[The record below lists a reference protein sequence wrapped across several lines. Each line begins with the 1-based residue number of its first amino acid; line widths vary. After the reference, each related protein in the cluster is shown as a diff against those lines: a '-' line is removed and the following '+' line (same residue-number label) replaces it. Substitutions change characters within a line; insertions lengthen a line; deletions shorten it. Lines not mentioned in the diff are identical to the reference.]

1 MMLQYYF
8 KLGLHSLR
16 RNPALTALM
25 VLTLA
30 IGVAASIST
39 LTILHM
45 MSGNPIP
52 AKSEQLFV
60 PLIDNGPL
68 ERYTAGQMPEDNQI
82 SYRDAMNLLAGGHG
96 VRRTAVYGL
105 HDGIEPARTDLGVVE
120 VDGIAATSDF
130 FPMFEV
136 PFLYGAGWSPAEDKN
151 AANVVV
157 LSRKTSEKLFGK
169 ENPVGRHI
177 RVFSDDFQ
185 IIGVLGAWNPA
196 PRYTHLINGNG
207 GSFAGEDDLIIPFS
221 TAIRHQQYNS
231 GSTTC
236 QGNADPG
243 FQGRLDS
250 ECTWIQFWFEEK
262 SSLDRSK
269 LQDYL
274 DAYTREQKKLN
285 RFPRQNLNRVYDV
298 MEWMDHLHVVSND
311 SRLSTWL
318 SFGFLALCLVNTVG
332 LLLAKFST
340 RAGEVGVRR
349 ALGASRVEIF
359 KQFLMESAV
368 VGLVGG
374 FLGLLL
380 SSAALFLI
388 ARQSDSF
395 SVLAHLDW
403 AMLALTFVLAIVA
416 SVLAGLLPTWRA
428 CQVMPALQLKSQ

>member
-1 MMLQYYF
+1 MFQYYF

-16 RNPALTALM
+16 RNPVLTALM

-52 AKSEQLFV
+52 DKSDRLFV

-68 ERYTAGQMPEDNQI
+68 DRYTAGQMPEDDQV

-96 VRRTAVYGL
+96 ERRVALYGVG
-105 HDGIEPARTDLGVVE
+105 DAIEPARADLGVIEVE
-120 VDGIAATSDF
+120 GIAATSDF

-136 PFLYGAGWSPAEDKN
+136 PFLYGGGWSPAEDKS
-151 AANVVV
+151 AANVIV
-157 LSRKTSEKLFGK
+157 LSRKTSEKLFGS

-185 IIGVLGAWNPA
+185 VIGVLGAWNPA

-207 GSFAGEDDLIIPFS
+207 GTFSGNDDLFIPFS
-221 TAIRHQQYNS
+221 TAIRHQQDND
-231 GSTTC
+231 GSLTC
-236 QGNADPG
+236 QGNPGPG
-243 FQGRLDS
+243 FQGKLDS

-262 SSLDRSK
+262 SSFDRSK

-274 DAYTREQKKLN
+274 DAYSREQKKFN
-285 RFPRQNLNRVYDV
+285 RFPRQNINRLYNV
-298 MEWMDHLHVVSND
+298 MEWLDHRHVVSND

-332 LLLAKFST
+332 LLLAKFSV

-349 ALGASRVEIF
+349 ALGASRAEIF
-359 KQFLMESAV
+359 KQFLIEAAV

-374 FLGLLL
+374 VLGLLL
-380 SSAALFLI
+380 SAGALYLI
-388 ARQSDSF
+388 AQQSKGF
-395 SVLAHLDW
+395 AVLAHMDW
-403 AMLALTFVLAIVA
+403 MMLALTFVLAIIA